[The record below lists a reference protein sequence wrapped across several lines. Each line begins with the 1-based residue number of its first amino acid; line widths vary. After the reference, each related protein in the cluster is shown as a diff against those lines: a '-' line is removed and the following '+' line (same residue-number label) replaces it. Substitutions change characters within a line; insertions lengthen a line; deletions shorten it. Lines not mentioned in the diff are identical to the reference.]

1 MRDLR
6 IDFFRGLALCAI
18 FLNHI
23 PGKATTLTWRHYG
36 FSDAAD
42 TFVFLAGFS
51 AALAWG
57 ASFRGEK
64 DPAIGRA
71 SARNRAWHLY
81 RTHLGVVAAML
92 ILVTA
97 GAWIYANPGIKQM
110 MGLGYLGANP
120 AEGWLQVAVLAYL
133 PNLGDIL
140 PMYIVFIG
148 SLALLGPAIAR
159 YPLAALA
166 MSCAVWVWAGMYN
179 IAPPSH
185 PNGGTWFFNPLCWQ
199 FLFVTGFVLGNRV
212 SSGKPVP
219 RHPLLMAAASGM
231 LLYALLATAPW
242 HMLGI
247 GRDFRVFDPDTLIP
261 HGKSTLEIGRLL
273 HFLALAY
280 VISALIRPDAR
291 FFSTTIGNLFSTL
304 GRHSLPVFVG
314 GVLLSTVWTILIQ
327 QTPTTNAMEW
337 MMGLSGLLILF
348 AIGMVWERNRQE
360 ERRLAKAA
368 KAAPPR
374 PLVTAMAKGESATPV
389 AIPVPADTRVPT

>member
-23 PGKATTLTWRHYG
+23 PGQATLLTWRHYG

-57 ASFRGEK
+57 AGFRGEK
-64 DPAIGRA
+64 NPAAAKANAGR
-71 SARNRAWHLY
+71 RALHLY
-81 RTHLGVVAAML
+81 RTHLMLVAAML

-97 GAWIYANPGIKQM
+97 GAWLYANPAIKQM
-110 MGLGYLGANP
+110 MGLGYLGASP
-120 AEGWLQVAVLAYL
+120 VDGWLKVAVLAYL

-148 SLALLGPAIAR
+148 ALAFLGPLMARHPLPTLAISG
-159 YPLAALA
+159 LL
-166 MSCAVWVWAGMYN
+166 WAWGGIAN
-179 IAPPSH
+179 IAPPAH
-185 PNGGTWFFNPLCWQ
+185 PDGGTWFFNPLCWQ
-199 FLFVTGFVLGNRV
+199 FLFTIGFLLGNRV

-219 RHPLLMAAASGM
+219 RHPLLMAAAGGM
-231 LLYALLATAPW
+231 LLYAFLATAPW

-261 HGKSTLEIGRLL
+261 HAKSTLEIGRLA

-280 VISALIRPDAR
+280 VVSALIRPDAR
-291 FFSTTIGNLFSTL
+291 FFSTLVGRMFGML

-314 GVLLSTVWTILIQ
+314 GVLLSTIWTILIQ
-327 QTPTTNAMEW
+327 QTPTTSAMEW

-348 AIGMVWERNRQE
+348 TIGLVWER
-360 ERRLAKAA
+360 ERRLAAREKAA
-368 KAAPPR
+368 TSPAVTKTPTPASSLPAPG
-374 PLVTAMAKGESATPV
+374 AKVAT
-389 AIPVPADTRVPT
+389 